1 MNNEHVFEVDITVYI
16 LVVVGTVGVVV
27 VDTGGVVVPGGV
39 EMKIYNMVAPSP
51 HPLHTNNTGSEEIEH
66 VEALDRV
73 SIT

>member
-39 EMKIYNMVAPSP
+39 VVVTKKCIDTIIGF
-51 HPLHTNNTGSEEIEH
+51 L
-66 VEALDRV
+66 
-73 SIT
+73 